1 MEVSIPKE
9 FFEKALPAKF
19 DPSKAAGIDCVVQM
33 NLLGDNGGDWYITI
47 KDQKLE
53 VKEGISEKTPT
64 ITVKMKDTDYVN
76 MINGKITGERA
87 YMTGKLKFKG
97 DIGVGMKL
105 KGLGI
110 M

>member
-1 MEVSIPKE
+1 MEVSTPKE
-9 FFEKALPAKF
+9 FFEKGLPAKF
-19 DPSKAAGIDCVVQM
+19 DPSKAAGIECIAQM
-33 NLLGDNGGDWYITI
+33 NIAGDNGGNWYIII

-53 VKEGISEKTPT
+53 VKEGVHESPT
-64 ITVKMKDTDYVN
+64 ITVKMKDMDYVD
-76 MINGKITGERA
+76 MMNGKMTGERA

-97 DIGVGMKL
+97 DISAGLKL